1 VSKPLVALVLALL
14 CPSSGAGQK
23 PVPTPPADVL
33 LASPGNFRLLLDNE
47 YVRVIEYVVRPGERD
62 QWHTHPAKVSYV
74 AGGGTLRLNTD
85 EGKSFLAD
93 VKPGTTTWDQPVGR
107 HFVEN
112 VGKTPVRIILTEV
125 KGVRS
130 GR

>member
-1 VSKPLVALVLALL
+1 VSKPLLALVLTLL
-14 CPSSGAGQK
+14 CPLSGAGQK

-47 YVRVIEYVVRPGERD
+47 YVRVIEYSVRPGERD

-74 AGGGTLRLNTD
+74 AEGGTLRVNTED
-85 EGKSFLAD
+85 GKSFVAEE
-93 VKPGTTTWDQPVGR
+93 KAGETTWDPPVGR

-125 KGVRS
+125 KGVRA
-130 GR
+130 GK